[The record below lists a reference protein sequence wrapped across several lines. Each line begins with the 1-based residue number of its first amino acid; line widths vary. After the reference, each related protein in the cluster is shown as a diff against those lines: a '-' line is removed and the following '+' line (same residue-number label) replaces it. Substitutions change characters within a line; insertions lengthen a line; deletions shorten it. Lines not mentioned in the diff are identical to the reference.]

1 MKKSLIFLALM
12 LVMANINVR
21 AQYSEAQ
28 FRIYQRGYSNYSFYP
43 IQELD
48 SMAFVTDDY
57 DVYVSASPTI
67 NENGKEITI
76 GGNKRL
82 LVYYVEVGQKR
93 RVFSRKNQY
102 KAHKDTKID

>member
-12 LVMANINVR
+12 LVMANINVQ

-28 FRIYQRGYSNYSFYP
+28 FRIYKRGYSNYSFYP

-67 NENGKEITI
+67 NENGTWGLK
-76 GGNKRL
+76 
-82 LVYYVEVGQKR
+82 VQA
-93 RVFSRKNQY
+93 S
-102 KAHKDTKID
+102 